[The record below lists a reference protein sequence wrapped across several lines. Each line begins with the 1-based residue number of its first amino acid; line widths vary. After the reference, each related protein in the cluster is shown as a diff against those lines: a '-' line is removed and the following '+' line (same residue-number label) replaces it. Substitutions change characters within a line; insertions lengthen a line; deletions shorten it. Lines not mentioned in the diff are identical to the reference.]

1 MIKREKEFYL
11 CTCMSSA
18 DAMAIGI
25 LFLSDHYKYHPLLIK
40 IAFALASYKLK
51 KCSTSRRLY
60 QT

>member
-18 DAMAIGI
+18 NTMAIDI

-40 IAFALASYKLK
+40 IAFALASCL
-51 KCSTSRRLY
+51 